1 MSPILFNII
10 ADILVVLTKRAKADG
25 KISGIILHLVDDGL
39 LVLQYV
45 DDTIIFMNHDLEQ
58 AKNKKLLLI
67 VILNYCLD

>member
-25 KISGIILHLVDDGL
+25 QISGIIPHLVDDGL
-39 LVLQYV
+39 LVLQYI

-67 VILNYCLD
+67 VF